1 MNTYYGR
8 IKFFNITN
16 IKKFY
21 NDKSEYNAINPKI
34 HSERAMLIMV
44 SIFNSLIPVR
54 RRLSQH
60 VLHPKPLPQDHH
72 TSRLGYI
79 SP

>member
-1 MNTYYGR
+1 M
-8 IKFFNITN
+8 
-16 IKKFY
+16 
-21 NDKSEYNAINPKI
+21 SEYNAINPKI

-44 SIFNSLIPVR
+44 SIFNSLILVR

-60 VLHPKPLPQDHH
+60 VLHPKPLPQDH
-72 TSRLGYI
+72 TSRLSYI